1 MSQFRT
7 LKINNIIDSNERTR
21 NLKNKTIYNSIKTS
35 TPKKKNGATYNS
47 SIYLDTSGC
56 LGSTNSF
63 ETFLSISKGENL
75 CSTRIPTY
83 SIKGQMNEANIIA
96 VDTSDMNLVYPNRIS
111 SADPN
116 TITYPL
122 TYDCSCG
129 NVFQNPRALV
139 DPSNLLVNKVSCEPY
154 IRNINPTT
162 NKPIY
167 DLSNND
173 INNGINKNSM
183 GNYYA
188 RINSTNNQ
196 LQKYFLTSKI
206 KLKSN

>member
-47 SIYLDTSGC
+47 SIYLDTNGC

-63 ETFLSISKGENL
+63 DTFLSISKGENL
-75 CSTRIPTY
+75 CPTTTPTPTY

-96 VDTSDMNLVYPNRIS
+96 VDTSGMNLVYPNRTS

-129 NVFQNPRALV
+129 NVFQNPGSLV

-154 IRNINPTT
+154 IRNRNPTT

-167 DLSNND
+167 DLSNTGV
-173 INNGINKNSM
+173 ITSKES
-183 GNYYA
+183 YYA

-206 KLKSN
+206 KLK